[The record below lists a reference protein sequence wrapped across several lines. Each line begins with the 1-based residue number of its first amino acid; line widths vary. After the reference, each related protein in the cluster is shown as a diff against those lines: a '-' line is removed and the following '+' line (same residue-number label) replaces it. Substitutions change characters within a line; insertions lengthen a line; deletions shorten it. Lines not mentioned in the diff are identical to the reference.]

1 MFKNLLN
8 ILMESGLSEQ
18 PITVPTKPAP
28 TKAPVR
34 PSRRTTPLKPAPGIH
49 PKPKANRDVELFK
62 QARKNQGVEEM
73 AFDPGMFP
81 SFIHPSKK
89 KWIETGDEE
98 LDALFPTLTEGEQS
112 YLEMITS
119 HGYQEM
125 VSRLEK
131 YTGIEADEKNLPQI
145 MSLVFQSIEKAVE
158 IESKDKKRFEDLALE
173 IVLDMPEFEMVKEA
187 YENKE
192 IEFDVKLATPEL
204 GYEEGEV
211 EAEEG
216 ELTDTEQIN
225 LALAKEFEGL
235 SEEKLRRRLANIL
248 IQGSAVLKLY
258 LFNMASEELN
268 KIDSN
273 LMDLYGILAVV
284 VQLGYWIYPTG
295 FEEGAVENIESQMG
309 SEEVIP
315 SGDDYIIKVRARV
328 FPYLIHELVKGIYE
342 WVSLDP
348 ELRDAM
354 KSDSIGKETEDIIV
368 GPGVFKVLSSYVPSA
383 EQRLMPLVQKKFLQ
397 LSRDEVKEVLDL
409 SSEGKRIMKE
419 LVDQAR
425 EDWDEYKRGAYGEYQ
440 EDEGEEEEEEVF

>member
-8 ILMESGLSEQ
+8 TLKESGLFEQ
-18 PITVPTKPAP
+18 PVTVPAKPKPKTPTKPV
-28 TKAPVR
+28 K
-34 PSRRTTPLKPAPGIH
+34 PSRRTTPLKPAPGVH

-62 QARKNQGVEEM
+62 QARKDRPVEEM

-98 LDALFPTLTEGEQS
+98 LNEILPTLTEGEQS

-125 VSRLEK
+125 VNRLEK
-131 YTGIEADEKNLPQI
+131 YTGLEADAANLPQI
-145 MSLVFQSIEKAVE
+145 LSLAFQSLEKAIE
-158 IESKDKKRFEDLALE
+158 IESKNKKRFEELALD

-192 IEFDVKLATPEL
+192 IDFDVKLGTPEL
-204 GYEEGEV
+204 GYSEEDLK
-211 EAEEG
+211 AEEG
-216 ELTDTEQIN
+216 ELSDAEELN

-235 SEEKLRRRLANIL
+235 SEDKLRRRLANLL

-273 LMDLYGILAVV
+273 LMDYYGILAVV
-284 VQLGYWIYPTG
+284 VQLGYWMTPTG
-295 FEEGAVENIESQMG
+295 FEKVSVQNIESQMG

-315 SGDDYIIKVRARV
+315 SGDDYIIKVRAKV
-328 FPYLIHELVKGIYE
+328 FPYLVHEIVKGIYE

-348 ELRDAM
+348 ELKAAM
-354 KSDSIGKETEDIIV
+354 RGDSIEKETEDIIV
-368 GPGVFKVLSSYVPSA
+368 GPGVFRVLSSYVPAS
-383 EQRLMPLVQKKFLQ
+383 EQRLLPLVQKKFLQ
-397 LSRDEVKEVLDL
+397 LSREETKEVLNL
-409 SSEGKRIMKE
+409 SDEGKRIMKDII
-419 LVDQAR
+419 DQAR
-425 EDWDEYKRGAYGEYQ
+425 EDWDEYKRGAYGDY
-440 EDEGEEEEEEVF
+440 EEEEEEEEEF